1 MKTTARW
8 LPILTLMALSGVAR
22 AGLPLAPTVTYGL
35 IRDEFGL
42 PYTAGAV
49 VALVKADETISASQ
63 AIDGML
69 LPGVNYRLSLELDS
83 SAPVSRPQ
91 AALVGDPILLT
102 VSVGGIRQ
110 PVTPSPQ
117 MLAGEPG
124 TAQRLDFATG
134 HSSANDGIP
143 DAWKEL
149 MVLLSDGFFTSID
162 DIKAHEDPDKDGYTN
177 LEEFRAGTLPF
188 CATSVF
194 AVTDL
199 QRVPGTSLL
208 QIRFATT
215 DSSRQYRILTGPAGG
230 PWAPAASSA
239 TVDGELRHQT
249 YSGTYRTRTVF
260 VDGSHPAAFFRVAV
274 N

>member
-8 LPILTLMALSGVAR
+8 LPILTLMTLSGAAR

-35 IRDEFGL
+35 IRDEFGY
-42 PYTAGAV
+42 PYAAGAV
-49 VALVKADETISASQ
+49 VALVKADETISTAQ
-63 AIDGML
+63 TIDGML
-69 LPGVNYRLSLELDS
+69 LPGVNYRLSLELES
-83 SAPVSRPQ
+83 GAPLARPH
-91 AALVGDPILLT
+91 AALVGEPILLT

-117 MLAGEPG
+117 MPAGAAG

-143 DAWKEL
+143 DAWKAL
-149 MVLLSDGFFTSID
+149 MVELSGGFFTSID
-162 DIKAHEDPDKDGYTN
+162 DIKAHEDPDNDSYTN

-188 CATSVF
+188 SATSVF

-208 QIRFATT
+208 QIRFPTT

-239 TVDGELRHQT
+239 SVDGELRHQS